1 VGKIDQ
7 HKRSPSTCAAS
18 VLRHFGADHSGPVA
32 IDRTQ
37 RYDCDRATDTNRD
50 ARLANFYERY
60 TYRADTG
67 DLTMGSSQISLQK
80 LLSASQGNTD
90 LLEVL
95 TQIQQGA
102 SQQAAVTGTTPIA
115 GQTPGLPNAAAP
127 VPPQATGVV
136 SILGGSYIVQITNPG
151 ALSPIS
157 ALQAAQAGNNATN
170 LTPLQPVT
178 PIYHQ
183 IRASTSPAFN
193 VNSNTQ
199 TFGGN
204 TGSTQ
209 TYWTLTGL
217 GTGTWY
223 IQFRSSYD
231 GVNFNTWRNANGGT
245 ALGGLINEVTEENAG
260 NANWALFTLP
270 GSLVMG
276 VGEGYCTDGEIFDL
290 AEQLYS
296 SGMFAIAGP
305 NGYVMKNFNST
316 FGVIHC
322 DVDLQV
328 PNPLPVSGGIPDY
341 PAILAMEY
349 GQQTN
354 SAIEWPGS
362 ATVFALAVDPSNDGV
377 KLYVDPAGAATW
389 ATMKLP
395 GGAHIAIGQGKN
407 NDGDTLWIPALPW
420 LNASRMMSISSFTDA
435 VDIGFGPDGFY
446 ANEITAGVLAAKYHD
461 TNGDIWG
468 TTANWLAIAWE
479 IGTDVQTISGAPWL
493 TIQLQGGHAVVIGAG
508 SCTNGSSVTLPTG
521 YTEENLLS
529 VVVPNG
535 GIVNPNQ
542 HNLCG
547 IAQCSMVGLT
557 PFLAY
562 QDSSWNTWPGNTNF
576 MICAWK

>member
-1 VGKIDQ
+1 M
-7 HKRSPSTCAAS
+7 S
-18 VLRHFGADHSGPVA
+18 
-32 IDRTQ
+32 
-37 RYDCDRATDTNRD
+37 
-50 ARLANFYERY
+50 
-60 TYRADTG
+60 
-67 DLTMGSSQISLQK
+67 SSQISLQK

-90 LLEVL
+90 LLDVL
-95 TQIQQGA
+95 TQIQQGKV
-102 SQQAAVTGTTPIA
+102 QQEAVTGTTPIA
-115 GQTPGLPNAAAP
+115 GQTPGVPNSAAP

-136 SILGGSYIVQITNPG
+136 SILGGYYVVQITNPG
-151 ALSPIS
+151 ATNPIS
-157 ALQAAQAGNNATN
+157 ALQAAQAANNATN

-217 GTGTWY
+217 GKGTWY
-223 IQFRSSYD
+223 VQFRSSYD

-270 GSLVMG
+270 GSLIMG

-316 FGVIHC
+316 FGVTAC
-322 DVDLQV
+322 NVNLQV

-341 PAILAMEY
+341 PAVLAMEY
-349 GQQTN
+349 GQYTN
-354 SAIEWPGS
+354 SAITWPGQ
-362 ATVFALAVDPSNDGV
+362 ATIFALAIDPSNEGV
-377 KLYVDPAGAATW
+377 ALYVDPAGTATW
-389 ATMKLP
+389 AVMKLP
-395 GGAHIAIGQGKN
+395 GGARIAIGQGKN
-407 NDGDTLWIPALPW
+407 FNGDTIWTPSLPW
-420 LNASRMMSISSFTDA
+420 LSTSRMMSISTFTDG
-435 VDIGFGPDGFY
+435 VYDQFGPWGPDGYY
-446 ANEITAGVLAAKYHD
+446 ANQINAGVLDARYHD

-479 IGTDVQTISGAPWL
+479 VGTDVQTVAGAPWL
-493 TIQLQGGHAVVIGAG
+493 SIQLQGGHAVVIGAG
-508 SCTNGSSVTLPTG
+508 QATNGSSVTLPTG

-529 VVVPNG
+529 VVTPNG
-535 GIVNPNQ
+535 GIVNPSN

-547 IAQCSMVGLT
+547 IAQCSLVGLT

-562 QDSSWNTWPGNTNF
+562 QDSNYNTWPGNTNW
-576 MICAWK
+576 MIAAWK